1 MDMNKILIFAGTSE
15 GREITEFL
23 SGNGAAVYVCV
34 ATPYGKELLPE
45 NKLVTV
51 SDERL
56 DKAQMCALIK
66 ELAPPF
72 VIDATHPYAAEVT
85 ENIKSACARENTEYI
100 RLVRG
105 SFEASG
111 ADIIYADSVADAV
124 SKLEGTEGNILA
136 ATGSRDLKEYTKLEG
151 YKERVFA
158 RVLSTPE
165 VVSAC
170 ADLGFE
176 GKNLICMQG
185 PFSKE
190 MNMALLRQF
199 GCRYMVTKESG
210 TPGGFEEK
218 YEAAR
223 ECGTCLVVVGRPA
236 AEKGP
241 GLKELKAMLCR
252 RLELRPRQKIT
263 LAGTGMGSLS
273 NMTKEVYDA
282 YYGCDLL
289 IGAQRMV
296 KYARPGQD
304 VFTEYKAEKIA
315 QYIQDH
321 PEYENITI
329 ALSGDAGFYSGA
341 KKLLEVLP
349 EGIEILPG
357 ISSLSYF
364 AAKTGISWEDAV
376 PVSLHGQNM
385 NIVGLLKE
393 HEKVFAIVGDKDTVG
408 DICQKLSDYGMGDTT
423 VYIGERLSY
432 ADESINCASA
442 NAFAGCETDPLSVV
456 LFIRRN
462 FEKPIVTYG
471 IPDSMFIRG
480 SVPMTKE
487 EIREIVLSKLR
498 LKKNSVMYD
507 IGSGTGSISIESALV
522 AGEGKIYSIEKNKE
536 AVEFLL
542 KQNKV
547 KFACDNLEIIHGKAP
562 EALEDLPAPTHAF
575 IGGSSRNLKEILSLL
590 IRKNPEVRIVMTCI
604 TLETVTQA
612 LECINEMQLEEF
624 DFVQISAAKAKPA
637 GKYHLMTAANPVYV
651 ITCSGKTE
659 SPGYR
664 ISGYEV

>member
-1 MDMNKILIFAGTSE
+1 MNKILIFAGTSE

-23 SGNGAAVYVCV
+23 SGNGAPVYVCV
-34 ATPYGKELLPE
+34 ATSYGKELLPE
-45 NKLVTV
+45 NELVTV

-56 DKAQMCALIK
+56 GQAQMCALIK
-66 ELAPPF
+66 ELMPPF
-72 VIDATHPYAAEVT
+72 VIDATHPYASEVT
-85 ENIKSACARENTEYI
+85 ENIKNACAGENTEYI
-100 RLVRG
+100 RLVRK
-105 SFEASG
+105 SLEVSG
-111 ADIIYADSVADAV
+111 GDIIYADSVADAV
-124 SKLEGTEGNILA
+124 SKLEGTKGNILA
-136 ATGSRDLKEYTKLEG
+136 ATGSKELIEYTKLED

-170 ADLGFE
+170 AELGFE

-210 TPGGFEEK
+210 APGGFEEK
-218 YEAAR
+218 YEAAK
-223 ECGTCLVVVGRPA
+223 ECAASLVVVGRPA
-236 AEKGP
+236 AEEGF
-241 GLKELKAMLCR
+241 GIKELKAMLCG
-252 RLELRPRQKIT
+252 RLGLRPRQKIT
-263 LAGTGMGSLS
+263 LAGTGMGSFS

-296 KYARPGQD
+296 KNARPGQD
-304 VFTEYKAEKIA
+304 VFIEYNAEKIA
-315 QYIQDH
+315 QYIKDH
-321 PEYENITI
+321 PEYGNITI

-341 KKLLEVLP
+341 KNLLEVLP
-349 EGIEILPG
+349 EGAEILPG

-364 AAKTGISWEDAV
+364 AAKTGVSWEDAV

-393 HEKVFAIVGDKDTVG
+393 HRKVFAIVGDKDTIG
-408 DICQKLSDYGMGDTT
+408 NICQKLSDYGMGDTM

-432 ADESINCASA
+432 ENESINCASA
-442 NAFAGCETDPLSVV
+442 NAFAGCETDPLSVA
-456 LFIRRN
+456 LFVKRN

-480 SVPMTKE
+480 NVPMTKE

-562 EALEDLPAPTHAF
+562 EALENLPAPTHAF
-575 IGGSSRNLKEILSLL
+575 IGGSSRNLREILGLL

-604 TLETVTQA
+604 TLETLTQA
-612 LECINEMQLEEF
+612 LECINEMRLEEF

-651 ITCSGKTE
+651 ITCSGKAE
-659 SPGYR
+659 SPEYR